1 MIDDMAALLAEE
13 GHREHSDRSPGQIH
27 IERYWLASL
36 TVSDG
41 DRTATLDLSSRPRE
55 PAGSGA
61 AKEATGV
68 TSAKD
73 GDE

>member
-1 MIDDMAALLAEE
+1 MVIA
-13 GHREHSDRSPGQIH
+13 
-27 IERYWLASL
+27 L

-41 DRTATLDLSSRPRE
+41 DRTATLDLSSSPRE
-55 PAGSGA
+55 PARSGT
-61 AKEATGV
+61 AKETTGV